1 MYTVY
6 HATISVPEWMAQWPS
21 YHSNQIAGQRSK
33 DYIYTLVVLMS
44 SFILH
49 VGTIQPYYTI
59 VLNV

>member
-1 MYTVY
+1 
-6 HATISVPEWMAQWPS
+6 MAQWPS